1 MKRPSGLRERTEGD
15 RPDFFSSRRNNCSA
29 WTTRNWKEDL
39 HISVPDTDPGLI
51 LGTVSS
57 KIFRVFISLCD
68 MSFFLML
75 GYIKV
80 KQCLCFHSQATETG
94 GQCGNILIVLQ
105 RHPARLLVLCNMLT
119 DLMGGI
125 NLQFEQLVITRYD
138 LMSQFLLQICLQWSK
153 TKLRR
158 RCEVWSIPQWEE
170 CPD

>member
-1 MKRPSGLRERTEGD
+1 
-15 RPDFFSSRRNNCSA
+15 
-29 WTTRNWKEDL
+29 
-39 HISVPDTDPGLI
+39 
-51 LGTVSS
+51 
-57 KIFRVFISLCD
+57 

-138 LMSQFLLQICLQWSK
+138 LMSQFLLQICLQ
-153 TKLRR
+153 
-158 RCEVWSIPQWEE
+158 
-170 CPD
+170 